1 MKAALLESG
10 LYTLATAEN
19 TQYVLDVSGAS
30 LSYGGNVQAWES
42 NGTNA
47 QKFFIQQI
55 GDNLYSITNAWSALA
70 LDVAGRF
77 GSGWYE
83 RSAVWVERHQC
94 SEVDCEMR

>member
-70 LDVAGRF
+70 LDVAG
-77 GSGWYE
+77 GSAQAGTNVQQYGWNDTN
-83 RSAVWVERHQC
+83 AQKWIAK
-94 SEVDCEMR
+94 